1 MRKVLRIGVL
11 FFVVAALIVGG
22 AFPVTAGAAAP
33 GLASNTVQGIVMSV
47 ASDNLSFIIQNG
59 SQPQVTVQ
67 VNQNTK
73 YFIVPMGR
81 VQTYVTNQVTKDIKQ
96 DKNKQTRAGAMSE
109 LHIPANW
116 QNNLG
121 WLTTFNSKAKFS
133 DIKVGDKVIAGISN
147 ADNSARQVLII
158 KAPVIV
164 SVKGTISAVSAN
176 STTITPANFGTPVTV
191 SIKDNTR
198 ITLKGLLSV
207 QVGQYAVA
215 VYNKNTLIAQTINIQ
230 ATAPAPIPAAN
241 LKSITVTSAVSGNL
255 TVGTTRQFVATG
267 TYANGSTIN
276 ITSQVTWASSNV
288 GVATITNTG
297 FANGVAAGSTAIT
310 ALKSGI
316 TSTAITLNVSN

>member
-176 STTITPANFGTPVTV
+176 STTITPSNVGTPVTV
-191 SIKDNTR
+191 SITDNTR

-310 ALKSGI
+310 AFKNGI
-316 TSTAITLNVSN
+316 ASPAITLNVSN